1 MKSARSQVVK
11 FRRNIKVHT
20 YLVLSLIII
29 RTYVLPDFFSVG
41 NLQYLLTHD
50 DIFVASFHSGGNSK
64 ASSQLIFFFDQKTY
78 KSQTLMLNRSAL
90 LLLVL
95 LWLKFEIFFR
105 RCNFM
110 FLFMHFIF
118 QYKTISEHTYYWC
131 LV

>member
-29 RTYVLPDFFSVG
+29 RTYVRSARLFQRRKSTIPT
-41 NLQYLLTHD
+41 YTHD

-78 KSQTLMLNRSAL
+78 KSQTLILNRSEL
-90 LLLVL
+90 LVLVL

-105 RCNFM
+105 RCNFL
-110 FLFMHFIF
+110 FLFMQIIF
-118 QYKTISEHTYYWC
+118 QYKTFSGHTYY
-131 LV
+131 

>member
-41 NLQYLLTHD
+41 NLQYLSTHD
-50 DIFVASFHSGGNSK
+50 DIFVASFHSEGNSK

-78 KSQTLMLNRSAL
+78 KSQTLMLNRSEL
-90 LLLVL
+90 LVLVL

-105 RCNFM
+105 RCNFL

-118 QYKTISEHTYYWC
+118 QYKTFSGHTYS
-131 LV
+131 